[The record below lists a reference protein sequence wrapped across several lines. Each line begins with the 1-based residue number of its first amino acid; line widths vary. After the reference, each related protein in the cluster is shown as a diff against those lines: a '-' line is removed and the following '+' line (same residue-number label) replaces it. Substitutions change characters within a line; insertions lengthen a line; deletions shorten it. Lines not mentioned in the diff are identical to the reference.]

1 MNAPQNPSELARETL
16 RQLAMRRIPP
26 TPDNYR
32 NVYHEI
38 AGTQAAE
45 MFPERAWKG
54 VVTALPRNNP
64 EQVKFARQ
72 IDTSVGSANWD
83 GIRTALTDYITKNS
97 AEPLNWSALMRE
109 LLTQLEKHHAGITAA
124 KKREALDHVL
134 TASGSPDLLF
144 TRLQSVLKTW
154 ARQPGG
160 NEDALVDAPPESVAA
175 PAPQAQAPASAAT
188 ASKPAPVVAAVT
200 VPPTLGVGIPSNA
213 ASAGFNDLQGL
224 VAKLLEDVIG
234 PLVTDN
240 PELTQETTD
249 LAAAIRSAATAEQ
262 FGPISERL
270 RKYSYRLHF
279 VAEDQIELKAALL
292 HLIQLIV
299 ENISELVVE
308 DQWLTGQLSVV
319 RDLVHEPLSLRR
331 LDDVERRMKDVIF
344 KQSALKQSLNE
355 AKDRLKLMLATFVD
369 RLADFSE
376 TTSDYHDKIEH
387 CAEKI
392 SKANDISELSDVL
405 DEVMRETRVIQLN
418 AQRSRDELT
427 DMRRR
432 VTESDL
438 EINRLQDELS
448 NASELVRHD
457 PLTGALNRKGM
468 TEAMEAEVAR
478 AHRQNS
484 QLCLALLDIDNF
496 KKLNDSLGHAAGDAA
511 LIHLTKVVQETIRPH
526 DTLARYGGEEFVVL
540 LPDTPIENAVSAMV
554 RVQRELTR
562 RFFLHNNDKVLIT
575 FSCGVAELGENEDPF
590 EALKRADA
598 GMYLAKR
605 AGKNRVVPT

>member
-16 RQLAMRRIPP
+16 RQLSLRRIPP

-32 NVYHEI
+32 TLYHEI

-45 MFPERAWKG
+45 VFPERAWKNI
-54 VVTALPRNNP
+54 VTALPRDNT
-64 EQVKFARQ
+64 EQTKLARQ
-72 IDTSVGSANWD
+72 LDTSIGSKSWE
-83 GIRTALTDYITKNS
+83 GIRSALSEFITKMA
-97 AEPLNWSALMRE
+97 AEPPNWSGLIRD
-109 LLTQLEKHHAGITAA
+109 LVTQLEKHHVGLTPA
-124 KKREALDHVL
+124 KKREALDHL
-134 TASGSPDLLF
+134 LSGSGSPDLLF
-144 TRLQSVLKTW
+144 SRLQSVLKTW
-154 ARQPGG
+154 NKQPEGS
-160 NEDALVDAPPESVAA
+160 EDALAEMPQELAAAATAQPPAAMPAPAASTSVAA
-175 PAPQAQAPASAAT
+175 TVT
-188 ASKPAPVVAAVT
+188 ARS
-200 VPPTLGVGIPSNA
+200 
-213 ASAGFNDLQGL
+213 FRELQEL

-234 PLVTDN
+234 PLVAEHE
-240 PELTQETTD
+240 ELARETTT
-249 LAAAIRSAATAEQ
+249 LAGAIRAAAGADQLALIAEQ
-262 FGPISERL
+262 L
-270 RKYSYRLHF
+270 KKYSYRLNF
-279 VAEDQIELKAALL
+279 VAEDQFELKAALL

-308 DQWLTGQLSVV
+308 DQWLTGQLAIV
-319 RDLVHEPLSLRR
+319 RDLVHEPLNLRR

-344 KQSALKQSLNE
+344 KQGALKKSLNE

-376 TTSDYHDKIEH
+376 STSDYHDKIEQ
-387 CAEKI
+387 CADKI
-392 SKANDISELSDVL
+392 SQANDIGELSDVL

-418 AQRSRDELT
+418 AQRSRDELAQ
-427 DMRRR
+427 MRSR
-432 VTESDL
+432 VNEAEAEVS
-438 EINRLQDELS
+438 RLHDELAQ
-448 NASELVRHD
+448 ASDMVRQD

-468 TEAMEAEVAR
+468 NEAMETEVAR
-478 AHRQNS
+478 ARRHNS
-484 QLCLALLDIDNF
+484 KLCLALLDIDNF

-511 LIHLTKVVQETIRPH
+511 LVHLSKVVQETIRPE

-540 LPDTPIENAVSAMV
+540 LPDTPVDNAVNAMV

-575 FSCGVAELGENEDPF
+575 FSCGVAELGEGEDPH